1 MLKQTIIW
9 DTLRLIAFGMDR
21 TIHILLADDDYH
33 VLSALRLVLEQEST
47 WRVVS
52 EFHNAAELLHYFEN
66 SGSREDYTHNQNK
79 TSYAPVLLIDW
90 ELPNFN
96 PKNHIKKIRSLCPGI
111 KILGLS
117 VKMTARRDA
126 FASQLDAF
134 ISKSDSPELVIAAL
148 KDLIS

>member
-1 MLKQTIIW
+1 MLKQRINWNI
-9 DTLRLIAFGMDR
+9 LRLIAFGMDR

-33 VLSALRLVLEQEST
+33 VLSALRLVLEQEPA

-52 EFHNAAELLHYFEN
+52 EFHNAAEMLHYFEN
-66 SGSREDYTHNQNK
+66 GDSREEHTNKQND
-79 TSYAPVLLIDW
+79 TGNSPILLIDW
-90 ELPNFN
+90 ELPNFH

-117 VKMTARRDA
+117 VKIATRRDA
-126 FASQLDAF
+126 FASQVDAF

-148 KDLIS
+148 RDLIS